1 MISMPV
7 GFEGA
12 SLCGTLTRRQLLHA
26 GGLSMLGLG
35 LPRALRASEPGLPAR
50 ASEPGAQASPPKKCC
65 IFIVMGGGPSHV
77 DIWDMKPLAPV
88 EIRGPYKPIATSV
101 PGVHINELM
110 PRLAKLSQHYS
121 LIRSMTHTAPIRNHP
136 DAMHNCLTGQ
146 AKAPDDAAC
155 YGSVMSKL
163 RPSKRVLTPY
173 VWLHRCDGN
182 TTVFCSP
189 FISLGGLLG
198 RAYAPFFVGNSTNLP
213 AMPDFRLSE
222 LDSVV
227 GTSPQRTL
235 DREELLGRLE
245 PSLSSTIGYR
255 AATGWNEL
263 RQRAVELATGPDGR
277 LPFDLRQEPAK
288 VRDRYG
294 RHPLGQYLL
303 MARRLVESGVGF
315 VSVNGWCGFAPGGG
329 SQGGAAG
336 FTRGMPGGGVGQG
349 NILGTGSYGLGWA
362 LPRLDEALSALL
374 EDLHDRGLL
383 RNTLVVVVG
392 EFGRTPKIETN
403 NGIAGRSHWPACFS
417 AVLAGAGIG
426 GGGYGGAGKNGGYV
440 EEHPGPPPGPR
451 APPYYPPGGAG
462 GSQMGGRP
470 VTTGAPVP
478 RVFRQGPR

>member
-1 MISMPV
+1 MLHMPL
-7 GFEGA
+7 GFEGH
-12 SLCGTLTRRQLLHA
+12 SMSGKLTRRQLLHV

-35 LPRALRASEPGLPAR
+35 LPSTLRASDPGIPAR
-50 ASEPGAQASPPKKCC
+50 AREPGTQASASEKSC

-77 DIWDMKPLAPV
+77 DIWDMKPQAPV
-88 EIRGPYKPIATSV
+88 EIRGPYKPISTSV

-155 YGSVMSKL
+155 YGSVMAKL
-163 RPSKRVLTPY
+163 RPSKRVLSPY

-189 FISLGGLLG
+189 FISLGGFLG
-198 RAYAPFFVGNSTNLP
+198 RPYAPFFVGNSANHP
-213 AMPDFRLSE
+213 AMPNFQLSE

-227 GTSPQRTL
+227 STSPQRTL
-235 DREELLGRLE
+235 DREEMLGRLE
-245 PSLSSTIGYR
+245 PSLSSTTGYR
-255 AATGWNEL
+255 AATGWDEL
-263 RQRAVELATGPDGR
+263 RQRAVELATGPNGR
-277 LPFDLRQEPAK
+277 LPFDLEQEPAK

-315 VSVNGWCGFAPGGG
+315 VSVNGWCGFAPGEG
-329 SQGGAAG
+329 SQGGAAS
-336 FTRGMPGGGVGQG
+336 FTWDMHGGGMGQG
-349 NILGTGSYGLGWA
+349 NIFGTGSYGLGWA

-383 RNTLVVVVG
+383 KNTLVVVVG

-403 NGIAGRSHWPACFS
+403 NGISGRSHWPACFS

-426 GGGYGGAGKNGGYV
+426 GGVYGASDKIGAYV
-440 EEHPGPPPGPR
+440 KDCPVPPQVL
-451 APPYYPPGGAG
+451 GATLYHALG
-462 GSQMGGRP
+462 VPLDSKVGARP
-470 VTTGAPVP
+470 ITTGEPIHEL
-478 RVFRQGPR
+478 FS